1 MLTSFTEDYINM
13 KHKDQ
18 ITLFRSRT
26 LCVSK
31 VEGNNLGHRI
41 PCLIANETCLL
52 TSDKNNMVMCRQG
65 HLSLAT
71 FSPSN
76 PHPHL
81 AALLWRRNF
90 AREEA
95 VTMTTSSTGIAPPP
109 TRHVSTKVG
118 YVTTQR
124 ILLT

>member
-1 MLTSFTEDYINM
+1 
-13 KHKDQ
+13 
-18 ITLFRSRT
+18 
-26 LCVSK
+26 
-31 VEGNNLGHRI
+31 
-41 PCLIANETCLL
+41 
-52 TSDKNNMVMCRQG
+52 MVTCRQG

-76 PHPHL
+76 PHL
-81 AALLWRRNF
+81 AALLWKRNF

-124 ILLT
+124 TLLTQINRSLTTQHLVQFSKTVFYIRKHRNLIPRFLMHLNKSYGGISELASNVSLTRHTTIK